1 MIEETQKYFFKLIEN
16 IINKTMHDI
25 ISPIT
30 AIMNSSS
37 ILSSRKDN
45 TARYLYG
52 VNSSKSSI
60 PNEQFINDWRKIF
73 YKNEIGINL
82 LNQNISIDGS
92 KIQLISHLIFF
103 FKQNLKSEKNI
114 RIQISENNFEIQF
127 ELNNQ
132 KEFENQFQRIIEDKE
147 KDIDPMNT
155 NLYFLKSLI
164 SINKTKLMQIKNK
177 VICQIA
183 QSSGQC
189 E

>member
-1 MIEETQKYFFKLIEN
+1 MNTFPSSQLFN
-16 IINKTMHDI
+16 IIDEAIQQI
-25 ISPIT
+25 INQI
-30 AIMNSSS
+30 
-37 ILSSRKDN
+37 N